1 MPAAEAVG
9 AVGRLGRTFA
19 CALCQREVLL
29 CSGCDRGQRYCSV
42 GCREQA
48 REHSLRE
55 AGRRYQDSRAGRFAH
70 ARRARRYRQRQRQ
83 RQQQEIVTHQASQVA
98 PLPPTVVADPAEAEE
113 VAVTAAVVALAWH
126 CCWCG
131 GACMPVLRRGF
142 LRHGRVPHHV
152 APGGSPGSA
161 HGQSP

>member
-1 MPAAEAVG
+1 MPAAEAGG

-29 CSGCDRGQRYCSV
+29 CSGCDRGQRYCGV
-42 GCREQA
+42 MCAVQA
-48 REHSLRE
+48 RRHSLRT
-55 AGRRYQDSRAGRFAH
+55 AGRRYQDTRAGRFAH
-70 ARRARRYRQRQRQ
+70 ARRSRRYRQRQK
-83 RQQQEIVTHQASQVA
+83 IVTHQASQVA
-98 PLPPTVVADPAEAEE
+98 PLPPTVVADPAEAEG
-113 VAVTAAVVALAWH
+113 VAVAAAVGALAWH

-131 GACMPVLRRGF
+131 GACMPVVRRGF

-152 APGGSPGSA
+152 APGGSAGPI

>member
-1 MPAAEAVG
+1 MPAAEAGG

-29 CSGCDRGQRYCSV
+29 CSGCDRGQRYCGV

-48 REHSLRE
+48 RRESLRA

-70 ARRARRYRQRQRQ
+70 ARRARRYRERQK
-83 RQQQEIVTHQASQVA
+83 IVTHQASQVA
-98 PLPPTVVADPAEAEE
+98 PLQTTVVAQPVEAE
-113 VAVTAAVVALAWH
+113 VLAPAAAVKALAWH

-131 GACMPVLRRGF
+131 GACMPVVRRGF
-142 LRHGRVPHHV
+142 LRHGRVPDV
-152 APGGSPGSA
+152 ASQGRQGSV

>member
-1 MPAAEAVG
+1 MPAAEAEG

-29 CSGCDRGQRYCSV
+29 CSGCDCGQRYCGV

-48 REHSLRE
+48 RRQCLRA

-70 ARRARRYRQRQRQ
+70 ARRARRYRQRQKM
-83 RQQQEIVTHQASQVA
+83 VTHQASQVA
-98 PLPPTVVADPAEAEE
+98 PLAPTVVADPAEAEE
-113 VAVTAAVVALAWH
+113 VAVTAAVAALAWH
-126 CCWCG
+126 CCCCG
-131 GACMPVLRRGF
+131 GACMPVVRRGF

-152 APGGSPGSA
+152 APGGSAGPV